1 MTSRRRGVKYRGGLT
16 TYRVAKNDIKAWM
29 NDDQKRDARFTTMFD
44 LYGLPTDFPDYEH
57 AVNTHDPYDRVRILE
72 SALSRDISDSRL
84 IPYFQLHEFEA
95 LLFCEPKILGSQF
108 PDRGTEIRRLIETTS
123 GFGSPELIN
132 DGSQTAPSKRIIKE
146 IPEYEGRKASVG
158 PIVANKIGLSIL
170 QSKCKHFG
178 EWLSRLEALTQI
190 LQ

>member
-1 MTSRRRGVKYRGGLT
+1 MQRSNKLIRAESHWIDEAPTPKSRAEVDF
-16 TYRVAKNDIKAWM
+16 AKGS
-29 NDDQKRDARFTTMFD
+29 TMFD

-72 SALSRDISDSRL
+72 NALSRDISDSRL

-108 PDRGTEIRRLIETTS
+108 PGRGTEIRRLIETTS

-170 QSKCKHFG
+170 HPNASI
-178 EWLSRLEALTQI
+178 LESG
-190 LQ
+190 